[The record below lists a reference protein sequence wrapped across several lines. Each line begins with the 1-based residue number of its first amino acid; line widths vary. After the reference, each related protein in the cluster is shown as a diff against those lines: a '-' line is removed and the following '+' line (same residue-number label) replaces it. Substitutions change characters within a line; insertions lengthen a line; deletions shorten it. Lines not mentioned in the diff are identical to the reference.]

1 MDLTDEQ
8 WSIIEPLLPKMRA
21 RAGSRGRPPR
31 EARAVLNGVLWILR
45 TGAPWKDSPDRYPR
59 YQSCHRRFQKWQ
71 KDGRFEVILQVLAE
85 DLVQR
90 GKLDLRLPLRRN
102 LRCTSSCTAG

>member
-1 MDLTDEQ
+1 VE
-8 WSIIEPLLPKMRA
+8 W
-21 RAGSRGRPPR
+21 
-31 EARAVLNGVLWILR
+31 VLWILR
-45 TGAPWKDSPDRYPR
+45 TRAPWKDLPDRYPR

-102 LRCTSSCTAG
+102 LRCTSSCTAGRLPRRFSIHYRVQVVRSGEADYRND